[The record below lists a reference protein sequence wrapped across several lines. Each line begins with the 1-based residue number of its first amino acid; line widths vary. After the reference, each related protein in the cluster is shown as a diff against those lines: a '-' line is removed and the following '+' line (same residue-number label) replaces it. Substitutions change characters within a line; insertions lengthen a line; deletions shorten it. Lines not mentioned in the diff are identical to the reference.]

1 MDITELLNIAAKID
15 ASDLHL
21 VVPTRPTLR
30 IHGRLTALER
40 WPNLTAEMT
49 ADVFKAIS
57 SPGQRQD
64 FESERELDFAYDA
77 RGIGRFRVNA
87 SYQRGSISLVFR
99 PIRSEIPTLDELGLP
114 EICKLLVELPKGLVL
129 ITGPSG
135 SGKSSTLAAMINCL
149 NENSEKKIVTIEDP
163 IEFLYR
169 SKKSIISQR
178 EMGSDT
184 RSFAQGIRQALRQDP
199 NVIMV
204 GEMRDVETMSAAI
217 TAAETGHLV
226 LSTLH
231 TTGAPE
237 SVARIVAAFPAAQQ
251 ELIRTQLAD
260 VLEGVI
266 SQVLL
271 RRADG
276 SGRVAALEIML
287 VTTPVHN
294 LIRENKLNQLASFLE
309 TGSRVG
315 MRTLEQDLEKLVTT
329 GVITREEALA
339 QVKQLKVQQTTAN
352 KLA

>member
-15 ASDLHL
+15 ASDLRL
-21 VVPTRPTLR
+21 VVPTRPTMR
-30 IHGRLTALER
+30 IHGRLTPLER
-40 WPNLTAEMT
+40 WPGLTAEMT
-49 ADVFKAIS
+49 ADVFQTIS
-57 SPGQRQD
+57 SPGQRQA
-64 FESERELDFAYDA
+64 FERDLELDFAYDA
-77 RGIGRFRVNA
+77 RGIGRFRVNV

-114 EICKLLVELPKGLVL
+114 EICKVMAELPKGLVL

-163 IEFLYR
+163 IEFVHQG
-169 SKKSIISQR
+169 KKSLISQR
-178 EMGSDT
+178 ELGRDT
-184 RSFAQGIRQALRQDP
+184 RSFAQGVRQALRQDP

-204 GEMRDVETMSAAI
+204 GEMRDVDTMSAAI

-260 VLEGVI
+260 ILEGVI
-266 SQVLL
+266 SQVLVK
-271 RRADG
+271 RADG

-287 VTTPVHN
+287 VTNPVHN

-309 TGSRVG
+309 TGAKVG
-315 MRTLEQDLEKLVTT
+315 MRTLEQDLEKMLAT
-329 GVITREEALA
+329 GTITSEEALA
-339 QVKQLKVQQTTAN
+339 QVKHLKAQQTSII
-352 KLA
+352 KQ